1 MRVAKAIFIILL
13 FFFTIAFCLQNVD
26 TVTLHYYGLVDN
38 LTAPLFTVVL
48 AAVFLGIII
57 GIVGGGLTT
66 VRLRIQLRRKTKEAE
81 ELRKEL
87 SSFKDEDISEP
98 ASSTFPT
105 TSE

>member
-1 MRVAKAIFIILL
+1 MRIAKAIFIILL

-26 TVTLHYYGLVDN
+26 TVTLHYYGLVDK

-57 GIVGGGLTT
+57 GIVGGGLTA
-66 VRLRIQLRRKTKEAE
+66 VRLRLQLRRQTKEAE

-87 SSFKDEDISEP
+87 ALLKGEE
-98 ASSTFPT
+98 
-105 TSE
+105 EQ

>member
-1 MRVAKAIFIILL
+1 MKVAKAIFIILL

-38 LTAPLFTVVL
+38 LSAPLFTVVL

-66 VRLRIQLRRKTKEAE
+66 VRLRMQLRRKTKEAE
-81 ELRKEL
+81 ELKKEL
-87 SSFKDEDISEP
+87 SSFKGEDTAEP
-98 ASSTFPT
+98 ESSTFPA

>member
-1 MRVAKAIFIILL
+1 MKVAKAIFIILL

-26 TVTLHYYGLVDN
+26 YVTLHYYGLVDN
-38 LTAPLFTVVL
+38 LKAPLFTVVL

-66 VRLRIQLRRKTKEAE
+66 VRLRIQLRRKTKEVE

-87 SSFKDEDISEP
+87 SSFKGEDTAEP
-98 ASSTFPT
+98 ESSTFPT

>member
-26 TVTLHYYGLVDN
+26 DVTLRFYGLIDN

-48 AAVFLGIII
+48 AAVFLGIVI
-57 GIVGGGLTT
+57 GIVGGGLTNI
-66 VRLRIQLRRKTKEAE
+66 RLRIQLRRQTKEAE

-87 SSFKDEDISEP
+87 ESLTGKDSSGPEP
-98 ASSTFPT
+98 FSFPSTN
-105 TSE
+105 E

>member
-1 MRVAKAIFIILL
+1 MRIFKAIFIILL

-26 TVTLHYYGLVDN
+26 DVTLSFYGLVDK

-57 GIVGGGLTT
+57 GIVGGGLTNI
-66 VRLRIQLRRKTKEAE
+66 RLRIQLRRQTKEAD

-87 SSFKDEDISEP
+87 GSLPDKDSSESEP
-98 ASSTFPT
+98 FSFT
-105 TSE
+105 TPNE

>member
-1 MRVAKAIFIILL
+1 MRIAKAIFIILL

-38 LTAPLFTVVL
+38 LAAPLFTVVL

-66 VRLRIQLRRKTKEAE
+66 VRLRIQLRRKTKQAE

-87 SSFKDEDISEP
+87 SAFKGEDTSEP
-98 ASSTFPT
+98 ESSTFPT
-105 TSE
+105 PSE